1 LLATPP
7 ASSPP
12 CITTLTTASCRTFR
26 RHLRPSAV
34 RSATRL
40 ASRPRCTP
48 LGQLTD
54 KIKEFEAKVA
64 SKLLTPAQQ
73 PRTILIV
80 APGGGMVRDQLENN
94 QASPQAEKF
103 DAMPRLGSAFIYLT
117 VDLR

>member
-1 LLATPP
+1 MYHNIDY
-7 ASSPP
+7 
-12 CITTLTTASCRTFR
+12 CILSDFR

-48 LGQLTD
+48 Y

-94 QASPQAEKF
+94 QACEDVCTGKNVCFFLKKTRFSVIVSYPSLF
-103 DAMPRLGSAFIYLT
+103 SCF
-117 VDLR
+117 